1 MHGAREY
8 YFNILN
14 REEQN
19 MYDEIDTKLVV
30 KCSIIGVI
38 ILFVIITLFASF
50 KSVPTGYVGVKTQFG
65 KVQGDMLNEGI
76 NFKIPYIE
84 KIVLMDCRTKKV
96 EIDNGAASKDLQD
109 VNLKVAVNYSVNKD
123 YANRL
128 YQTVGVDY
136 EAVVVNPAILE
147 SIKSVTAKYT
157 AEELITKRQ
166 EVSALMYETLTNKLQ
181 DRGFTIVDLS
191 ITDLAFSD
199 AYNQAIEQK
208 QVAQQNAQKAQYELE
223 KARVENEKKVEN
235 AKAEAEV
242 MKLQNQEITDK
253 TLKLKELEIKEALI
267 NKWDGKYPTT
277 MLGDK
282 SNVLFGIGD

>member
-1 MHGAREY
+1 
-8 YFNILN
+8 
-14 REEQN
+14 
-19 MYDEIDTKLVV
+19 
-30 KCSIIGVI
+30 
-38 ILFVIITLFASF
+38 
-50 KSVPTGYVGVKTQFG
+50 
-65 KVQGDMLNEGI
+65 
-76 NFKIPYIE
+76 
-84 KIVLMDCRTKKV
+84 MDCRTKKV

>member
-1 MHGAREY
+1 
-8 YFNILN
+8 
-14 REEQN
+14 
-19 MYDEIDTKLVV
+19 MYDDLDYGKVV
-30 KCSIIGVI
+30 KYSIIGVI
-38 ILFVIITLFASF
+38 LLFLMITLLCSF
-50 KSVPTGYVGVKTQFG
+50 KSIPTGYVGVKTQFG

-96 EIDNGAASKDLQD
+96 EVDNGTSSKDLQD
-109 VNLKVAVNYSVNKD
+109 VSLKAVVNYSINKD
-123 YANRL
+123 YANKL

-136 EAVVVNPAILE
+136 EAIVVNPAILE

-181 DRGFTIVDLS
+181 HRGFTVVDLS

-199 AYNQAIEQK
+199 VYNQAIEQK

-223 KARVENEKKVEN
+223 KAKVENEKKVEN

-253 TLKLKELEIKEALI
+253 TLKLKELEIKETLI

>member
-1 MHGAREY
+1 MFEDFEFDSRK
-8 YFNILN
+8 I
-14 REEQN
+14 
-19 MYDEIDTKLVV
+19 V
-30 KCSIIGVI
+30 KYSIIGVI
-38 ILFVIITLFASF
+38 ILFLIITLFSSF
-50 KSVPTGYVGVKTQFG
+50 KSVPTGFVGVKTQFG

-96 EIDNGAASKDLQD
+96 EVNNGAASKDLQD
-109 VNLKVAVNYSVNKD
+109 VDLKIAVNYGVDKKS
-123 YANRL
+123 ANTL

-136 EAVVVNPAILE
+136 EAIIVNPAILE

-166 EVSALMYETLTNKLQ
+166 EVSTLMFETLTTRLQ
-181 DRGFTIVDLS
+181 NRGFTIVDLS
-191 ITDLAFSD
+191 ITDLNFSA

-223 KARVENEKKVEN
+223 KARVENQRKIEN

-242 MKLQNQEITDK
+242 MKLQNREITNK

-267 NKWDGKYPTT
+267 EKWNGQYPTT

-282 SNVLFGIGD
+282 SNILFGIGK

>member
-1 MHGAREY
+1 MFEDFEFDSRK
-8 YFNILN
+8 I
-14 REEQN
+14 
-19 MYDEIDTKLVV
+19 V
-30 KCSIIGVI
+30 KYSIIGVI
-38 ILFVIITLFASF
+38 ILFLIITLFSSF
-50 KSVPTGYVGVKTQFG
+50 KSVPTGFVGVKTQFG

-96 EIDNGAASKDLQD
+96 EVNNGAASKDLQD
-109 VNLKVAVNYSVNKD
+109 VDLKVAVNYGVDKKS
-123 YANRL
+123 ANTL

-136 EAVVVNPAILE
+136 EAIIVNPAILE

-166 EVSALMYETLTNKLQ
+166 EVSTLMFETLTTRLQ
-181 DRGFTIVDLS
+181 NRGFTIVDLS
-191 ITDLAFSD
+191 ITDLNFSA

-223 KARVENEKKVEN
+223 KARVENQRKIEN

-242 MKLQNQEITDK
+242 MKLQNREITNK

-267 NKWDGKYPTT
+267 EKWNGQYPTT

-282 SNVLFGIGD
+282 SNILFGIGN

>member
-1 MHGAREY
+1 
-8 YFNILN
+8 
-14 REEQN
+14 
-19 MYDEIDTKLVV
+19 MYDDLDYGKVV
-30 KCSIIGVI
+30 KYSIIGVI
-38 ILFVIITLFASF
+38 IVFIIITLFASF

-96 EIDNGAASKDLQD
+96 EVDNGAASKDLQD
-109 VNLKVAVNYSVNKD
+109 VNLKVAVNYSINKD
-123 YANRL
+123 YANTL

-181 DRGFTIVDLS
+181 HRGFTIVDLS

-223 KARVENEKKVEN
+223 KAKVENEKKVEN

-277 MLGDK
+277 MLGDS
-282 SNVLFGIGD
+282 SNVLFGIGN

>member
-1 MHGAREY
+1 MSREGK
-8 YFNILN
+8 
-14 REEQN
+14 
-19 MYDEIDTKLVV
+19 MVV
-30 KCSIIGVI
+30 KYSIISVI
-38 ILFVIITLFASF
+38 ALFLIITLCCSF
-50 KSVPTGYVGVKTQFG
+50 KTVPTGYVGVKTQFG

-76 NFKIPYIE
+76 NFKIPYVE

-96 EIDNGAASKDLQD
+96 EVTNSAASKDLQD
-109 VNLKVAVNYSVNKD
+109 VSLVVVVNYSVSKD
-123 YANRL
+123 YANKL

-166 EVSALMYETLTNKLQ
+166 EVSGLMFEALHDRLN

-191 ITDLAFSD
+191 ITDLNFSD

-223 KARVENEKKVEN
+223 QAKVENEKKIEN

-242 MKLQNQEITDK
+242 MRLQNQEITDK
-253 TLKLKELEIKEALI
+253 TLDLKRLEIQEALI
-267 NKWDGKYPTT
+267 KKWDGKYPTT
-277 MLGDK
+277 MLGDG

>member
-1 MHGAREY
+1 M
-8 YFNILN
+8 
-14 REEQN
+14 Q
-19 MYDEIDTKLVV
+19 K
-30 KCSIIGVI
+30 
-38 ILFVIITLFASF
+38 
-50 KSVPTGYVGVKTQFG
+50 
-65 KVQGDMLNEGI
+65 
-76 NFKIPYIE
+76 
-84 KIVLMDCRTKKV
+84 
-96 EIDNGAASKDLQD
+96 
-109 VNLKVAVNYSVNKD
+109 
-123 YANRL
+123 L

-147 SIKSVTAKYT
+147 SVKSVTAKYT

-181 DRGFTIVDLS
+181 HRGFTIVDLS

-253 TLKLKELEIKEALI
+253 TLKLKELEIKETLI

-277 MLGDK
+277 MLGDS
-282 SNVLFGIGD
+282 SNVLFGIGN